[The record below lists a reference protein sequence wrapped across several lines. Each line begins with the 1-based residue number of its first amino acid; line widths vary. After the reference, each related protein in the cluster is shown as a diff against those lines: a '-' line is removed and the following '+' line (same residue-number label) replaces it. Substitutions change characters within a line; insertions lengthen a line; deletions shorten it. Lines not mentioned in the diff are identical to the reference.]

1 MCSLSFVLFAS
12 LRFGLVSFWFQFRFR
27 FGFGFQFWFRWLGF
41 VIGNGNGNG
50 DGEAMTMASV
60 VPDASPM
67 LTPMP
72 STTSPSGHA
81 PFSVFSFS
89 TIFAIAFC
97 VAFFVVVAFVALS
110 AFSYFLA
117 AAVRKI
123 RGVICSLIVQQG
135 ARRGRGGGGPH
146 HKTNRAMGKFR
157 ASLLSMPFP
166 PLIYQQLLVDVVLAV
181 VFVVGIWQT
190 VRMRDAAMRS
200 SISHKQ
206 TD

>member
-1 MCSLSFVLFAS
+1 MFFS
-12 LRFGLVSFWFQFRFR
+12 LRFGLVSFWIQFRFR

-41 VIGNGNGNG
+41 VIGNGNGDGNG
-50 DGEAMTMASV
+50 DGEALTMASV

-72 STTSPSGHA
+72 STASPSGHA

-97 VAFFVVVAFVALS
+97 AAFFVVAVAVALS

-117 AAVRKI
+117 ASVRKI

-135 ARRGRGGGGPH
+135 ARGNEEGGGNATKP
-146 HKTNRAMGKFR
+146 TEQWAVFC
-157 ASLLSMPFP
+157 LCLSP
-166 PLIYQQLLVDVVLAV
+166 PLIYQHLLVVVVA
-181 VFVVGIWQT
+181 VGIWQT

>member
-1 MCSLSFVLFAS
+1 MVSFW
-12 LRFGLVSFWFQFRFR
+12 FWFQFRFR

-50 DGEAMTMASV
+50 NGNGDGEAMAMAMASV

-97 VAFFVVVAFVALS
+97 VAFFVVVAVVALS

-146 HKTNRAMGKFR
+146 HKTNRAMGKFW

-166 PLIYQQLLVDVVLAV
+166 PSLIYQQLLVDVVLAAV
-181 VFVVGIWQT
+181 VVVVGIWQT